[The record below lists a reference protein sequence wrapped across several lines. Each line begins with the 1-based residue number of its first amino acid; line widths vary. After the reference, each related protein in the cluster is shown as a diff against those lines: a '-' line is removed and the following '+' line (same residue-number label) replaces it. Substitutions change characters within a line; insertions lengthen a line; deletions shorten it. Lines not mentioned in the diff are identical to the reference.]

1 MSPAAAKY
9 DLSLVPLASPTSGA
23 ERIQQVAEAATNPTP
38 GMVYVVSLL
47 GVTGT
52 RENEQASAKAI
63 RLKECQSVV
72 QSVRDAAKKQL
83 GLSMPLTFSLKTF
96 NVFLNSI

>member
-63 RLKECQSVV
+63 RLKACQSVV

-83 GLSMPLTFSLKTF
+83 GLSMLLTFSLKTF